1 MADDPEALTKGVHP
15 MAKASLSRKGRERT
29 TRHHRCD
36 YGFLELLEEDF
47 GISQFS
53 LRQAFMGVP
62 PAPKKQA
69 IEVCEWATRRAGDAE
84 EAGRMIRGWA
94 RNRQVGMYH
103 PAILDAP
110 ELTYEQTAHEQ
121 RVREGRA

>member
-1 MADDPEALTKGVHP
+1 MAET
-15 MAKASLSRKGRERT
+15 SLSRKGRERT
-29 TRHHRCD
+29 TRHHRCNF
-36 YGFLELLEEDF
+36 GFLELLEEDF

-69 IEVCEWATRRAGDAE
+69 IEVCEWATRRAGNPE
-84 EAGRMIRGWA
+84 EAGRMVRGWA
-94 RNRQVGMYH
+94 KNRAVGMYD
-103 PAILDAP
+103 PAILDAL
-110 ELTYEQTAHEQ
+110 ELTYEQSAHEQ

>member
-1 MADDPEALTKGVHP
+1 MY
-15 MAKASLSRKGRERT
+15 RKRS

-36 YGFLELLEEDF
+36 YGFLKLLEEDF

-69 IEVCEWATRRAGDAE
+69 IEVCEWAIRRAGDPE
-84 EAGRMIRGWA
+84 EAGRMVRGWA
-94 RNRQVGMYH
+94 KNRGVGIYHQAIRN
-103 PAILDAP
+103 AP
-110 ELTYEQTAHEQ
+110 ELTYEQSTHER
-121 RVREGRA
+121 RVREGWA

>member
-1 MADDPEALTKGVHP
+1 MAESSVHR
-15 MAKASLSRKGRERT
+15 S

-36 YGFLELLEEDF
+36 YEFLDLLEEDF

-69 IEVCEWATRRAGDAE
+69 IEVCEWAIRVASRDVEKASGA
-84 EAGRMIRGWA
+84 IRGWA
-94 RNRQVGMYH
+94 KNRGVGMYH
-103 PAILDAP
+103 PAILGGP
-110 ELTYEQTAHEQ
+110 ELTYEQTAHE
-121 RVREGRA
+121 RALREGRA

>member
-1 MADDPEALTKGVHP
+1 MAEE
-15 MAKASLSRKGRERT
+15 SLAGERS

-62 PAPKKQA
+62 AAPKKQA
-69 IEVCEWATRRAGDAE
+69 IEICEWAIRVTAGDAE
-84 EAGRMIRGWA
+84 EAGRMVRGWA
-94 RNRQVGMYH
+94 KNRQVGMYD

-110 ELTYEQTAHEQ
+110 EPTYEQSAHEQ